1 MWCCTWGIASERAGD
16 NYGIDGEQLLQLTA
30 CKFSLDRGAVAAGV
44 FAPVGDH
51 KALRAY
57 FVERRKVGRL
67 SLVGLENVAHGLA
80 QIFPGASV

>member
-16 NYGIDGEQLLQLTA
+16 NYGINREQLLQLAA
-30 CKFSLDRGAVAAGV
+30 CKFSLDRRAIAAGV

-67 SLVGLENVAHGLA
+67 SLVGLENVAHGLR